1 MIYELLEAIAF
12 TIFPECS
19 HQKWLHLVAYVYCLY
34 EK

>member
-12 TIFPECS
+12 TIFPECFNK
-19 HQKWLHLVAYVYCLY
+19 KWLHLVAFVWCLY